1 MARVSSEA
9 VDGVEDLAAIQIFV
23 HTHFKAEIGKER

>member
-9 VDGVEDLAAIQIFV
+9 VDSFEDLTAIQIFV
-23 HTHFKAEIGKER
+23 HAHFKAEIGKAI